1 MAIPVIPFLIG
12 AAVGAAIT
20 YIMKD
25 EKMRDMLDRSTRNLA
40 DTAEDIGG
48 ELGQT
53 LKQTTTRVV
62 DTVED
67 ATERVKGAVDDVT
80 GNKPGL

>member
-1 MAIPVIPFLIG
+1 MASPVIPFLIG

-20 YIMKD
+20 YVMKD

-80 GNKPGL
+80 GKKPGL

>member
-20 YIMKD
+20 YVLKD

-40 DTAEDIGG
+40 NTAEDIGG

-53 LKQTTTRVV
+53 LKQTTAQVV

-80 GNKPGL
+80 GKKPGL

>member
-67 ATERVKGAVDDVT
+67 ATERVKGTVDDVT
-80 GNKPGL
+80 GKKPGL